1 MKDSGL
7 ICGTT
12 MIDILLKDFHILILT
27 IVFLKKFWSTMA
39 YNLILVLGV
48 QQSDSGT
55 HIHIY
60 TIFPIWVLTNYWVY
74 FPVL

>member
-27 IVFLKKFWSTMA
+27 IVFLKKLLE
-39 YNLILVLGV
+39 YNGL
-48 QQSDSGT
+48 
-55 HIHIY
+55 
-60 TIFPIWVLTNYWVY
+60 
-74 FPVL
+74 